1 MRILRL
7 LKTKIGGAIVK
18 RLRGLQYLNSAARFL
33 SNKPNSGP
41 TSLVKAIKPLKFRL

>member
-33 SNKPNSGP
+33 PNSGP

>member
-18 RLRGLQYLNSAARFL
+18 RLRGLQYLKNAIRFL
-33 SNKPNSGP
+33 PNS
-41 TSLVKAIKPLKFRL
+41 TSVSGSVKSIKPLKFRL